1 VSTYEDTCLDPVRE
15 NLFEIVEI
23 IGLILKGRDLHFKE
37 MFIYGSRAV
46 GSCRPD
52 SDIDI
57 YVQLETE
64 HTSLVNRIGGMQDGV
79 KVIPPR
85 FFADIKRSDEIHGR
99 ARKLNLDMRAGIS
112 AKPPQK
118 PRYKGMKYYINFK
131 DLRQMETH
139 S

>member
-1 VSTYEDTCLDPVRE
+1 MSAPEDPCLEPIRE
-15 NLFEIVEI
+15 NLSEIAEI
-23 IGLILKGRDLHFKE
+23 IEMILKGRNLHFKE
-37 MFIYGSRAV
+37 MFVYGSRAV
-46 GSCRPD
+46 GSCRPN

-64 HTSLVNRIGGMQDGV
+64 HSSLVNRIGGMQDGV

-85 FFADIKRSDEIHGR
+85 FFADIDQSDEIHGR
-99 ARKLNLDMRAGIS
+99 ARKLNLDMRAGVS

-131 DLRQMETH
+131 DLRQLEVH